1 MHKYIGFDM
10 DSKKTV
16 CCVVEAGQKE
26 RYRTI
31 GPDVGSMRKFLKAE
45 KKGGY
50 RVEIVFEISGQA
62 GFIYDSL
69 MDCVDDIK
77 VANPSKMTWIYRTAK
92 KNDRIDARKMAVLL
106 SIGEKS
112 WRVN

>member
-1 MHKYIGFDM
+1 MNKYIGFDM

-31 GPDVGSMRKFLKAE
+31 GPDIESMIKFLKAE
-45 KKGGY
+45 KQGGH

-69 MDCVDDIK
+69 IDCVDD
-77 VANPSKMTWIYRTAK
+77 TT
-92 KNDRIDARKMAVLL
+92 
-106 SIGEKS
+106 G
-112 WRVN
+112 